1 MQEWRNNM
9 SKVYITSILK
19 NKNTNEIIKNNIN
32 GILKNNII
40 NYIDNN
46 TKVNIK
52 INDSIFMT
60 RKDENSEIIFEFKK
74 EENTKC
80 IYKIY
85 NKELYLNIYT
95 NNIILKDN
103 YLEIDYNIEEEKL
116 NFRIEW

>member
-1 MQEWRNNM
+1 M
-9 SKVYITSILK
+9 SKVNITSILK
-19 NKNTNEIIKNNIN
+19 NKNTKEIIKNNIK
-32 GILKNNII
+32 GIVNDNII

-52 INDSIFMT
+52 ISDSIIMT
-60 RKDENSEIIFEFKK
+60 RKEEDSEIIFEFK
-74 EENTKC
+74 ELENTKC

-85 NKELYLNIYT
+85 NKILELNIYT
-95 NNIILKDN
+95 NKIVKRDN